1 MPNDIAKLSRV
12 MRQANRMVNQRPANG
27 NRSYALRVAHKIDDI
42 RQDLQNGFVRF
53 AYWKMDRTL
62 REALGTLSP
71 HLIPAEKMPKKEK
84 TEKDIEQQEKR
95 DSLGLINY
103 YDLDKDEWRSFFSIL
118 KCVLSRPC
126 TPITS
131 KCRVCSCSTKHA
143 GYA

>member
-1 MPNDIAKLSRV
+1 MPNDIAKLRRV
-12 MRQANRMVNQRPANG
+12 MRQANKLVNQRPANG

-62 REALGTLSP
+62 REAIGTLSP

-103 YDLDKDEWRSFFSIL
+103 YDLDKDEWRSFFIYTLLYDKEHYKAIKYHS
-118 KCVLSRPC
+118 
-126 TPITS
+126 
-131 KCRVCSCSTKHA
+131 
-143 GYA
+143 